1 MTQHPNDEFGDLLRA
16 AARDY
21 NRPGETPRERM
32 WEQIRAQRARTT
44 TVVRPAAWHRIVLPA
59 VAAALLVIGV
69 AIGRFYERS
78 TGARVA
84 SKLAVKTPPA
94 PISSPTPAP
103 NIIPESAQVVA
114 AAPDSNMDRTRRA
127 GSPLAHPAPAPF
139 EAPSRTDNSDVAFRL
154 AVLEHLAGTE
164 AMLTSFRN
172 EAAHGDVDAQITSW
186 ARKLLTTTRLLEAA
200 APQEDP
206 TMKRL
211 LDDLELVLVQIA
223 QYSPT
228 NPHRAEELELI
239 EHSIQRR
246 GVIGNLH
253 TTLPARFV
261 PSGT

>member
-1 MTQHPNDEFGDLLRA
+1 MTQHPDDEFDDMVRA

-21 NRPGETPRERM
+21 NRPDETPRERM
-32 WEQIRAQRARTT
+32 WEEIRARRARRT
-44 TVVRPAAWHRIVLPA
+44 TVVRLAGWRRFALPA

-69 AIGRFYERS
+69 AIGRFYERDTRAS
-78 TGARVA
+78 VA
-84 SKLAVKTPPA
+84 SKLAIKTPLA
-94 PISSPTPAP
+94 PSAEPTPTP
-103 NIIPESAQVVA
+103 NVMPESAHVVA
-114 AAPDSNMDRTRRA
+114 TGPDSKAVRPRPSGSDATR
-127 GSPLAHPAPAPF
+127 SAPAASA
-139 EAPSRTDNSDVAFRL
+139 APSRIDDTDVGFRM
-154 AVLEHLAGTE
+154 AVVEHLAGTE
-164 AMLTSFRN
+164 AMLTSFRD
-172 EAAHGDVDAQITSW
+172 EAARGDVDAQITSW

-200 APQEDP
+200 APQEDQ

-246 GVIGNLH
+246 GVIGKLR
-253 TTLPARFV
+253 TTLPARLV